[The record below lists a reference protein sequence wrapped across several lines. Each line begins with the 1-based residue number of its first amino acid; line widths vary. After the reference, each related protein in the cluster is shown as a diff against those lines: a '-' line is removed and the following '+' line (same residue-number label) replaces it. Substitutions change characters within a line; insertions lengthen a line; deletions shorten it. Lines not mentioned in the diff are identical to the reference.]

1 MRRAATTVRHVT
13 CPTLLAAW
21 FCAAVLAQAPAE
33 PATGEATFNIF
44 INATPVGFERSQLI
58 RSDDGWVIRASG
70 QVTTTLPSDLRR
82 FEVTYDHDWRPVSLG
97 ADGSRAGIPFVLE
110 ATIAGGTA
118 TRTLTERDAPVV
130 SEAAIDP
137 ESIVLP
143 NYIYSAYEALAFR
156 LGGAEPGSTL
166 PIFVAPNGVI
176 TARVDWVD
184 TQRIDTADRTIVA
197 TTYRLTFEN
206 PDQPLGAE
214 VWVDDT
220 GRLLRLSVP
229 TASLEVIRRDL
240 SAASTRLTGE
250 PHPGDEQVRV
260 QSEGFGLSATVTA
273 PPEAAPPGGSDG
285 RVAVVLVPAADSSD
299 RDGTLHNIPIFRQIA
314 GALADNGV
322 VVARYDRRGTGQSG
336 GRVESARLEDYADD
350 ARAMVRYLRDR
361 DDVDGDRVVVVG
373 HAEGG
378 WVALLAT
385 RREGRVAGLVLMAA
399 PAVMGEQRVLEQQQ
413 LMLDRLNVSDAERQ
427 DRTDLQTRI
436 NRAVLG
442 EGDWEGIPQ
451 PLRETAD
458 TPWFRSFLAFDPED
472 NLRRIRQPLL
482 LVQGTLDQEM
492 PRQHADRLEAV
503 ASDRTRSGATV
514 ERVRLDGVNHLLTPA
529 ETGSVEEYAT
539 LPAPQVTP
547 AVAEAILDWIAR
559 TLPADD

>member
-1 MRRAATTVRHVT
+1 MR
-13 CPTLLAAW
+13 
-21 FCAAVLAQAPAE
+21 Q
-33 PATGEATFNIF
+33 
-44 INATPVGFERSQLI
+44 
-58 RSDDGWVIRASG
+58 
-70 QVTTTLPSDLRR
+70 
-82 FEVTYDHDWRPVSLG
+82 
-97 ADGSRAGIPFVLE
+97 
-110 ATIAGGTA
+110 
-118 TRTLTERDAPVV
+118 VV

-176 TARVDWVD
+176 TARVDRVD

-214 VWVDDT
+214 VWVDDA

-322 VVARYDRRGTGQSG
+322 VVARYGPAGHGPERRA
-336 GRVESARLEDYADD
+336 GRVGPAR
-350 ARAMVRYLRDR
+350 
-361 DDVDGDRVVVVG
+361 G
-373 HAEGG
+373 
-378 WVALLAT
+378 
-385 RREGRVAGLVLMAA
+385 
-399 PAVMGEQRVLEQQQ
+399 
-413 LMLDRLNVSDAERQ
+413 
-427 DRTDLQTRI
+427 
-436 NRAVLG
+436 
-442 EGDWEGIPQ
+442 
-451 PLRETAD
+451 
-458 TPWFRSFLAFDPED
+458 
-472 NLRRIRQPLL
+472 LRRRC
-482 LVQGTLDQEM
+482 
-492 PRQHADRLEAV
+492 
-503 ASDRTRSGATV
+503 TRHG
-514 ERVRLDGVNHLLTPA
+514 P
-529 ETGSVEEYAT
+529 
-539 LPAPQVTP
+539 LPAGP
-547 AVAEAILDWIAR
+547 
-559 TLPADD
+559 